1 MENKDG
7 TYPHDVGSIEPIP
20 ITERTPVLDMLP
32 TNVRDALEGI
42 GGLLDDPMIAM
53 PGGFA
58 RMPLKK
64 LLAELAERKTIYKQ
78 QGERFRR
85 AREVEQSAIR
95 DGYLPDIEGS
105 QKIMKNANNIG
116 KQIKSEMDELQK
128 LIDGYGNT

>member
-7 TYPHDVGSIEPIP
+7 TYPHDVGSIKPIP

>member
-7 TYPHDVGSIEPIP
+7 TYPNDVGSIEPIP
-20 ITERTPVLDMLP
+20 FNERTPVLDMLP

-64 LLAELAERKTIYKQ
+64 LMQELAERKVIFKQ
-78 QGERFRR
+78 QGDKFRR

-105 QKIMKNANNIG
+105 LKE
-116 KQIKSEMDELQK
+116 S
-128 LIDGYGNT
+128 

>member
-20 ITERTPVLDMLP
+20 ITKRTPVLDMLP

-128 LIDGYGNT
+128 LIDSYGNT